1 MNNILLYYYI
11 MNKYT
16 INKKIEKYVKKL
28 NKEKR
33 LEKIN
38 RYEKRI
44 RFYRRELIKYNDNN
58 NSESE

>member
-28 NKEKR
+28 SKEKK